1 MIKIYY
7 IHKKMHEKTF
17 HIVNLLVSNARLSFN
32 ALAKRVDLS
41 PPAVA
46 DRVRRL
52 ENSGVLLGYHAK
64 LERSAVGLPITS
76 FLRLSCQSAKFQAV
90 RRLALELPHVLE
102 CHHITGEACFLI
114 KLAAPSIVELEGL
127 IERFRE
133 YGEADSSVV
142 LSSVVEQKPVFGI
155 QKVRGE

>member
-1 MIKIYY
+1 MN
-7 IHKKMHEKTF
+7 EKTF
-17 HIVNLLVSNARLSFN
+17 HIVKLLVSNARLSFN

-46 DRVRRL
+46 ERVRRL
-52 ENSGVLLGYHAK
+52 ENTGVLLGYHAK
-64 LERSAVGLPITS
+64 LERSAVGLPITA
-76 FLRLSCQSAKFQAV
+76 FVRLSCKGAKFQAV
-90 RRLALELPHVLE
+90 TRLALELPQVLE

-114 KLAAPSIVELEGL
+114 KLAAPSIAELKIL

-142 LSSVVEQKPVFGI
+142 LSSVVEQKPVFGV
-155 QKVRGE
+155 QEGKWE